1 MGEVV
6 ERVHDPLSGCIARG
20 AGRNTVKRR
29 ASRRVIVLAP
39 LLVLACMVLF
49 WWAITAWSGI
59 QAWRLPSPHVVL
71 ARGYSLIQ
79 QPQLWLAFLRT
90 GGEALVGGFV
100 GVCIALP
107 LSYCIFRFQIFSDAI
122 EPLLGASQALPAV
135 ALAPFL
141 VLWFGYGLI
150 PISMLCALIAFF
162 PILISSLVGLRSL
175 DRQVCEAAQ
184 LDGASGATMAL
195 RIELPLAA
203 PAILAG
209 IRNGFTLSITGAVVG
224 EMVMG
229 GQGLGMLLSQMRT
242 NVDTA
247 GMFVVIILL
256 CLQAVLIYLLMSAW
270 ESRARSSVAT
280 D

>member
-1 MGEVV
+1 M
-6 ERVHDPLSGCIARG
+6 
-20 AGRNTVKRR
+20 KRR
-29 ASRRVIVLAP
+29 ASRRLIVFAP
-39 LLVLACMVLF
+39 LLVLACVVLI

-59 QAWRLPSPHVVL
+59 QAWRLPSPYAVL

-79 QPQLWLAFLRT
+79 QSSLWL
-90 GGEALVGGFV
+90 V

-107 LSYCIFRFQIFSDAI
+107 LSYCIFRFQTLSDAI

-141 VLWFGYGLI
+141 VLWFGYGLV

-162 PILISSLVGLRSL
+162 PILISALVGLRSL

-184 LDGASGATMAL
+184 LDGAAGLTMAL
-195 RIELPLAA
+195 RIEIPLAS

-229 GQGLGMLLSQMRT
+229 GKGLGMLLSQMRT

-270 ESRARSSVAT
+270 EARARVMVET

>member
-1 MGEVV
+1 M
-6 ERVHDPLSGCIARG
+6 
-20 AGRNTVKRR
+20 KRR
-29 ASRRVIVLAP
+29 ASRRLIVFAP
-39 LLVLACMVLF
+39 LLVLACVVLI

-59 QAWRLPSPHVVL
+59 QAWRLPSPYAVL

-79 QPQLWLAFLRT
+79 QSSLWLAFART
-90 GGEALVGGFV
+90 GGEALVGGLV

-107 LSYCIFRFQIFSDAI
+107 LSYCIFRFQTLSDAI

-141 VLWFGYGLI
+141 VLWFGYGLV

-162 PILISSLVGLRSL
+162 PILISALVGLRSL

-184 LDGASGATMAL
+184 LDGAAGLTMAL
-195 RIELPLAA
+195 RIEIPLAS

-229 GQGLGMLLSQMRT
+229 GKGLGVLLSQMRT

-270 ESRARSSVAT
+270 EARARVMVET

>member
-1 MGEVV
+1 M
-6 ERVHDPLSGCIARG
+6 
-20 AGRNTVKRR
+20 KRR
-29 ASRRVIVLAP
+29 ASRRLIVFAP
-39 LLVLACMVLF
+39 LLVLACVVLI

-59 QAWRLPSPHVVL
+59 QAWRLPSPYAVL

-79 QPQLWLAFLRT
+79 QSSLWLAFACT
-90 GGEALVGGFV
+90 GGEALVGGLV

-107 LSYCIFRFQIFSDAI
+107 LSYCIFRFQTLSDAI
-122 EPLLGASQALPAV
+122 EP
-135 ALAPFL
+135 PFL
-141 VLWFGYGLI
+141 VLWFGYGLV

-162 PILISSLVGLRSL
+162 PILISALVGLRSL

-184 LDGASGATMAL
+184 LDGAAGLTMAL
-195 RIELPLAA
+195 RIEIPLAS

-229 GQGLGMLLSQMRT
+229 GKGLGMLLSQMRT

-270 ESRARSSVAT
+270 EARARVMVET

>member
-1 MGEVV
+1 M
-6 ERVHDPLSGCIARG
+6 
-20 AGRNTVKRR
+20 KRR
-29 ASRRVIVLAP
+29 ASRRLIVFAP
-39 LLVLACMVLF
+39 LLVLACVVLI
-49 WWAITAWSGI
+49 WWTITAWSGI
-59 QAWRLPSPHVVL
+59 QAWRLPSPYAVL

-79 QPQLWLAFLRT
+79 QSSLWLAFACT
-90 GGEALVGGFV
+90 GGEALVGGLV

-107 LSYCIFRFQIFSDAI
+107 LSYCIFRFQTLSDAI
-122 EPLLGASQALPAV
+122 EPLLG
-135 ALAPFL
+135 
-141 VLWFGYGLI
+141 YGLV

-162 PILISSLVGLRSL
+162 PILISALVGLRSL

-184 LDGASGATMAL
+184 LDGAAGLTMAL
-195 RIELPLAA
+195 RIEIPLAS

-229 GQGLGMLLSQMRT
+229 GKGLGMLLSQMRT

-270 ESRARSSVAT
+270 EARARVMVET

>member
-1 MGEVV
+1 M
-6 ERVHDPLSGCIARG
+6 S
-20 AGRNTVKRR
+20 RR
-29 ASRRVIVLAP
+29 ASRRFTVIAPLIVIVC
-39 LLVLACMVLF
+39 LVFF
-49 WWAITAWSGI
+49 WWAITAFSGI
-59 QAWRLPSPHVVL
+59 QAWRLPSPYAVL
-71 ARGYSLIQ
+71 ARGYSLVQ
-79 QPQLWLAFLRT
+79 QPSLWLAFART
-90 GGEALVGGFV
+90 GVEALVGGFI
-100 GVCIALP
+100 GVCVALP
-107 LSYCIFRFQIFSDAI
+107 LSYLIFRFRTIAEAI

-184 LDGASGATMAL
+184 LDGAAGITMAVK
-195 RIELPLAA
+195 IEMPLAS

-229 GQGLGMLLSQMRT
+229 GKGLGMLLSQMRT

-247 GMFVVIILL
+247 GMFVVIVLL
-256 CLQAVLIYLLMSAW
+256 CIQAVVIYTLMSAW
-270 ESRARSSVAT
+270 EKRSRVMVET